1 MQLCLQ
7 VRVLAAVQVH
17 AGVQYTAYI
26 YVLHINV
33 LRVLP
38 VFVWTNDVEVFYQG
52 SVDNYNHA
60 TIYTYVIPSWILS
73 FELFYGIF

>member
-17 AGVQYTAYI
+17 AGVQYTAVHI

-33 LRVLP
+33 PGVLP
-38 VFVWTNDVEVFYQG
+38 VFVWTNDVEVSYQG
-52 SVDNYNHA
+52 SVDNYNQGELNRRTSFCVT
-60 TIYTYVIPSWILS
+60 TIIKADDLM
-73 FELFYGIF
+73 

>member
-17 AGVQYTAYI
+17 AGVQYTAVHI

-33 LRVLP
+33 PGVLP
-38 VFVWTNDVEVFYQG
+38 VFV
-52 SVDNYNHA
+52 
-60 TIYTYVIPSWILS
+60 
-73 FELFYGIF
+73 